1 MTSAPPTRPTSPDPA
16 DTFDVSDLFVPSGWH
31 LPSGSLGGAD
41 LSGPSG
47 PFDPAAPLDRPIAG
61 RAAFRDAVRRAF
73 SEAASAGWREL
84 WCCDETFADWPLND
98 AGVIASL
105 VRWARPQ
112 RRLTLIARHFDDLAV
127 RHPRWVAWRRTWS
140 HVVVCRAVEPE
151 MRLDVPTLLCAPPS
165 CTLRL
170 ADGVRHLGTLTT
182 DARDAVAAR
191 EQIDAIS
198 QRSSETFGATTLG
211 L

>member
-1 MTSAPPTRPTSPDPA
+1 MTITH
-16 DTFDVSDLFVPSGWH
+16 H
-31 LPSGSLGGAD
+31 LDEATIIALAAGTLGEAHG
-41 LSGPSG
+41 
-47 PFDPAAPLDRPIAG
+47 FAAATHVAYCPRC
-61 RAAFRDAVRRAF
+61 RAAFRDAVRLAF

-112 RRLTLIARHFDDLAV
+112 RRLTLVARHFDDLAV
-127 RHPRWVAWRRTWS
+127 CHPRWVAWRRTWS

-170 ADGVRHLGTLTT
+170 ADRIRHFGVLTT
-182 DARDAVAAR
+182 DVHDTVAAR
-191 EQIDAIS
+191 EQIDAIT
-198 QRSSETFGATTLG
+198 QRSVETFGATTLG

>member
-1 MTSAPPTRPTSPDPA
+1 MTSDLPDLPDTA
-16 DTFDVSDLFVPSGWH
+16 DVFDASDLFVPSGWH
-31 LPSGSLGGAD
+31 LPPGLPGGAG
-41 LSGPSG
+41 SAGPSG
-47 PFDPAAPLDRPIAG
+47 PSDPSAPLAGPFAG
-61 RAAFRDAVRRAF
+61 RLAFRDAVRRAF
-73 SEAASAGWREL
+73 AEAASAGWREL

-98 AGVIASL
+98 ATVIASL

-170 ADGVRHLGTLTT
+170 ADRVRHLGTLTT
-182 DARDAVAAR
+182 DAHDAVAAR